1 MLKRLVTVLSTLLIL
16 AGCSTTSPSHKT
28 GIGSLDTGPLRS
40 VEVTAVKRESVA
52 PHIIRYYR
60 APADL
65 WVRIRRELSWHD
77 DWLARSH
84 DLDGDPVERA
94 RKGILRQPRYLPVV
108 AKRAELY
115 LHYIVNEVDKR
126 GLPMELAL
134 VPLVESMLNPFAAS
148 PSRAAGL
155 WQIMPRTGRAL
166 ALDQNWWYDGR
177 RDVRTS
183 TRAALDYLESL
194 NKRFDG
200 DWMLTLAAYNAGK
213 GRVGK
218 AQRRN
223 KRQGKPTDY
232 WSLRLPN
239 ETRAYVP
246 KIIALTQIIADPYRY
261 GAELAPVAN
270 KPAFEVASTGGQ
282 LELFRA
288 AKLAGI
294 ELKALRALNPGQLR
308 WATAPDQPAE
318 ILLPTGTARQFESS
332 LAALPKAER
341 VAWQHYRI
349 ENGDSLIRIA
359 RQFDTKVQLL
369 REVNGI
375 RGSRIRAGDTL
386 LIPHGKDWEQ
396 SLQLSASS
404 NRKQQGYRV
413 RRGDSLS
420 RIAGKFKV
428 SIREIIA
435 WNALDPGK
443 YLQPGQTLKLYVAGG

>member
-1 MLKRLVTVLSTLLIL
+1 MILERLFIVISTLGIL
-16 AGCSTTSPSHKT
+16 AGCSTVSPSDR
-28 GIGSLDTGPLRS
+28 SSSDALAEPLGPITVLA
-40 VEVTAVKRESVA
+40 TPRESVV
-52 PHIIRYYR
+52 PGIIHNYR
-60 APADL
+60 PPKDL
-65 WVRIRRELSWHD
+65 WVRVRRELRWHH

-84 DLDGDPVERA
+84 DLNGDPVERA
-94 RKGILRQPRYLPVV
+94 RKGILRQPRYLPVI
-108 AKRAELY
+108 AERAQLY
-115 LHYIVNEVDKR
+115 LHYIVKEVEAR
-126 GLPMELAL
+126 NLPMELAL

-155 WQIMPRTGRAL
+155 WQIMPRTGKSL
-166 ALDQNWWYDGR
+166 DLDQNWWYDGR
-177 RDVRTS
+177 RDIRTS
-183 TRAALDYLESL
+183 TRGALDYLESL
-194 NKRFDG
+194 NRRFDG

-223 KRQGKPTDY
+223 RRQGKPTDY

-246 KIIALTQIIADPYRY
+246 KIIALTQIIAEPERY
-261 GAELAPVAN
+261 NAYLAPVAN
-270 KPAFEVASTGGQ
+270 QPAFEVASTGGQ

-288 AKLAGI
+288 AKLAGMP
-294 ELKALRALNPGQLR
+294 LKALRALNPGQLR
-308 WATAPDQPAE
+308 WATAPNQPAE
-318 ILLPTGTARQFESS
+318 ILLPVGTAQKFESA
-332 LAALPKAER
+332 LANLPPAQR

-386 LIPHGKDWEQ
+386 LIPHGQEWADSLALAQ
-396 SLQLSASS
+396 SSTH
-404 NRKQQGYRV
+404 KQRGYRV

-428 SIREIIA
+428 SIRDIIA